1 MLILQSIFFTAIG
14 AVGAAVPLM
23 IGRQRGIPLWLLPLA
38 TGLMIGLASF
48 GLLPEVIHEGGR
60 LSATVVLTVAV
71 VYSIVHLLHV
81 SQHAHLT
88 HDHRSGHC
96 DHHHEGE
103 EDIPSGDNSK
113 SLAVFFSSIVLHS
126 LFDGA
131 LLVISSS
138 LVNAAFVTVIV
149 SLAIHKLFEAMS
161 VSSIVLGRRRS
172 VQRALP
178 LMGLYLLS
186 FPSGVVVATIL
197 KEFVRD
203 ELLHPFAI
211 LVMAAA
217 IGNLVSCLLYD
228 FVLPSIKRFKHA
240 KEELAWLAL
249 GVAVAAGVLLVL

>member
-1 MLILQSIFFTAIG
+1 MLLVQSLVFTVIG
-14 AVGAAVPLM
+14 VLGAGVPLFL
-23 IGRQRGIPLWLLPLA
+23 GRQRGIPLWLLPLA
-38 TGLMIGLASF
+38 TGLMVGLASF
-48 GLLPEVIHEGGR
+48 GLLPEVIHEGGK

-71 VYSIVHLLHV
+71 VYSIFHLLHV

-88 HDHRSGHC
+88 HDHSSGHC

-103 EDIPSGDNSK
+103 DDIPSGDNRK
-113 SLAVFFSSIVLHS
+113 PLLLFFSSIVLHS

-131 LLVISSS
+131 LLVISNN
-138 LVNAAFVTVIV
+138 LVQTAFVTVMV

-161 VSSIVLGRRRS
+161 VASILLGRQGS

-178 LMGLYLLS
+178 LVALYLAS
-186 FPSGVVVATIL
+186 FPTGVVVASALRTV
-197 KEFVRD
+197 VRD
-203 ELLHPFAI
+203 ELLHPFAL

-228 FVLPSIKRFKHA
+228 FVLPSLRRFKHA

-249 GVAVAAGVLLVL
+249 GIAVAVVVLIFL